1 MIRSVRRNG
10 AGWNRER
17 AVGPKTA
24 FSIEQLA
31 TLSRHL
37 MATRQDHDLCLLAVG
52 TDSMLRA
59 GDLLT
64 LKVSDVCYHDGTV
77 KTTLRQRQQ
86 KTRRSVYPVLTD
98 PTRQIIGRWIK
109 ISGKEANDFLFTS
122 SKATS
127 AKPISRAWYARIV
140 KSWAEWLELPP
151 EDYSTHS
158 IRRTK
163 PTHMYWAGES
173 LAVIS
178 KLLGHKSEA
187 STMEYLGITQ
197 QKAEE
202 ASLRHVML
210 PALAGKPSQ
219 KKSR

>member
-1 MIRSVRRNG
+1 MNRTLRRNG

-24 FSIEQLA
+24 FWVDGL
-31 TLSRHL
+31 TVLGRHL
-37 MATRQDHDLCLLAVG
+37 YAGRKHHDLCLLAVG
-52 TDSMLRA
+52 VDSMLRA
-59 GDLLT
+59 GDLLS
-64 LKVSDVCYHDGTV
+64 LRVSDVCYRDGTI
-77 KTTLRQRQQ
+77 KTVLRHQQQ
-86 KTRRSVYPVLTD
+86 KTRRGVYPVLTE
-98 PTRQIIGRWIK
+98 PTRQIIDRWILA
-109 ISGKEANDFLFTS
+109 SGKQPSDYLFTR
-122 SKATS
+122 SKTRG
-127 AKPISRAWYARIV
+127 AKPISRAWYAQLV
-140 KSWAEWLELPP
+140 KSWAEFLELPP

-163 PTHMYWAGES
+163 PTHMYWAGEP

-197 QKAEE
+197 QKAEQ

-210 PALAGKPSQ
+210 PALKD
-219 KKSR
+219 K

>member
-1 MIRSVRRNG
+1 MTRPVRCNG

-24 FSIEQLA
+24 FSIEQLTA
-31 TLSRHL
+31 LSRNL
-37 MATRQDHDLCLLAVG
+37 MATHQCHDLCLLAVG

-59 GDLLT
+59 GDLLA

-77 KTTLRQRQQ
+77 KTVLRHRQQ
-86 KTRRSVYPVLTD
+86 KTKRGVYPVLTG
-98 PTRQIIGRWIK
+98 PTRQITGNWIK
-109 ISGKEANDFLFTS
+109 ASDKKPKDFLFTN
-122 SKATS
+122 SKAAS

-140 KSWAEWLELPP
+140 KSWAEWLGLPP

-173 LAVIS
+173 LAVIC

-210 PALAGKPSQ
+210 PDLS
-219 KKSR
+219 KK

>member
-1 MIRSVRRNG
+1 MNRSVQRNG
-10 AGWNRER
+10 AGWNREQ

-24 FSIEQLA
+24 FRIEELA
-31 TLSRHL
+31 TLARHL
-37 MATRQDHDLCLLAVG
+37 KSARQEHDLCLLALGVD
-52 TDSMLRA
+52 TMLRA
-59 GDLLT
+59 GDLLS
-64 LKVSDVCYHDGTV
+64 LKVSDICYRDGTI
-77 KTTLRQRQQ
+77 KATLRHRQQ
-86 KTRRSVYPVLTD
+86 KTRRGVYPVLTG
-98 PTRQIIGRWIK
+98 PTRHSVAQWIK
-109 ISGKEANDFLFTS
+109 VSGKRPDDWLFTS
-122 SKATS
+122 RKVAS
-127 AKPISRAWYARIV
+127 AQPISRAWYAQRV
-140 KSWAEWLELPP
+140 KLWAEWLGLPP

-210 PALAGKPSQ
+210 PELGQ
-219 KKSR
+219 KSGRR